1 MLLVFA
7 VSLSLSVGH
16 ALGPFGA
23 VMMAIQTA
31 AIACVLADLNARPVK
46 NRRNVVTAVAA
57 ILMILSP
64 WAILGLSLIAV
75 LLLRS
80 H

>member
-7 VSLSLSVGH
+7 VSLSLSVGQV
-16 ALGPFGA
+16 LGPVGA
-23 VMMAIQTA
+23 IMMAIQSA

-46 NRRNVVTAVAA
+46 SRRSVLIAVAA

-75 LLLRS
+75 MLLRS